1 MEIDAAFFAFAF
13 PAVLFAAVSKGGFGG
28 GAAFAG
34 STLLALH
41 LPPAQAVGLM
51 LPMLMMMDLTGLRR
65 YWRRWSWPEARALMV
80 GAVPGIVA
88 GWLTF
93 GSVSPDLLR
102 LLIGLIAVGFV
113 AFQIARASGWVR
125 VPASPPQVS
134 TGYGWGAAAGF
145 TSTLSHAGGPPAAMF
160 LLGRR
165 LDKTAYQATT
175 VIVFWWVN
183 LVKFPGYLALGM
195 FTGASALANL
205 LLAPVAVAGVLLGAR
220 LHQAIPEA
228 LFFRITYV
236 LLTLTGGRLV
246 WEALT

>member
-1 MEIDAAFFAFAF
+1 MQLDAVFFAFAI

-51 LPMLMMMDLTGLRR
+51 LPMLMMMDVTGLRR
-65 YWRRWSWPEARALMV
+65 YWRRWSWPEARALMI
-80 GAVPGIVA
+80 GAAPGIVA
-88 GWLTF
+88 GWAFF
-93 GSVSPDLLR
+93 GAVSADLLR
-102 LLIGLIAVGFV
+102 ILIGAIALGFV
-113 AFQIARASGWVR
+113 AFQIVRARGWI
-125 VPASPPQVS
+125 PTPEAPPPVA
-134 TGYGWGAAAGF
+134 TGYGWGAVAGF

-195 FTGASALANL
+195 FTGASAVANL

-220 LHQAIPEA
+220 LHHAIPEA

-236 LLTLTGGRLV
+236 LLTLTGSRLILD
-246 WEALT
+246 ALT

>member
-1 MEIDAAFFAFAF
+1 MELDPAFFAVAI
-13 PAVLFAAVSKGGFGG
+13 PAVLFAAISKGGFGG

-34 STLLALH
+34 STLLALY

-51 LPMLMMMDLTGLRR
+51 LPLLMMMDVTGLRR
-65 YWRRWSWPEARALMV
+65 YWRRWAWPEARTLMA
-80 GAVPGIVA
+80 GAAPGILA
-88 GWLTF
+88 GWLLF
-93 GSVSPDLLR
+93 GWVSPELLR
-102 LLIGLIAVGFV
+102 LLIGLIAIGFV
-113 AFQIARASGWVR
+113 AFQIARTRGWIPTPR
-125 VPASPPQVS
+125 TTPPIG
-134 TGYGWGAAAGF
+134 TGYGWGAVAGF

-165 LDKTAYQATT
+165 LDKTTYQATT

-220 LHQAIPEA
+220 LHHAVSDTI
-228 LFFRITYV
+228 FFRITYA
-236 LLTLTGGRLV
+236 LLLLTGGKLV
-246 WEALT
+246 WDALT